1 MSLKGKTSQEIIS
14 FLNDSH
20 IITQVNI
27 YNKTIKNLE
36 RVDEIKRNILDEF
49 IDNIFVTEDKNII
62 IEFKFKNEF
71 EDMISFLKIE
81 QKN

>member
-1 MSLKGKTSQEIIS
+1 MSLKGKTIQEIVS

-27 YNKTIKNLE
+27 YNKAIKNLE

-62 IEFKFKNEF
+62 IEFKLKNEF
-71 EDMISFLKIE
+71 ENMISFLKIE

>member
-1 MSLKGKTSQEIIS
+1 MDLKGKTRQEIVF

-49 IDNIFVTEDKNII
+49 INNIFVTEDKNII